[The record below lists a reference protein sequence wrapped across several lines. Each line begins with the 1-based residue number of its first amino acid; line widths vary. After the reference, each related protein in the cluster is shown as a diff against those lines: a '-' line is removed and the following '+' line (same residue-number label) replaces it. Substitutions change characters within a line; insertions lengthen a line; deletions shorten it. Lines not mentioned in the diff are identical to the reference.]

1 MKSVT
6 FQYLYI
12 IQSIEERVKKHMQ
25 VVSEAEQKLA
35 ALQNEK
41 EKVQFYHRDAMHE
54 VIRALIILVFVA

>member
-6 FQYLYI
+6 FQYNIIPII

-35 ALQNEK
+35 ALQKEK
-41 EKVQFYHRDAMHE
+41 EKV
-54 VIRALIILVFVA
+54 

>member
-1 MKSVT
+1 
-6 FQYLYI
+6 
-12 IQSIEERVKKHMQ
+12 MQ

-35 ALQNEK
+35 ALQKEK